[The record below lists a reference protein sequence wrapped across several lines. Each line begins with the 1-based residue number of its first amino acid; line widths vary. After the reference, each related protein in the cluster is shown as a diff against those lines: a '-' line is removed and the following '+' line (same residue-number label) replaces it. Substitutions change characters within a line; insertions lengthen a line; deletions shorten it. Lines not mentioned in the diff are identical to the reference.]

1 MTSGTRA
8 RPRGGLRWTRDRTRA
23 TAARWSVP
31 PRCWWGSWLRCS
43 VSPSWWCGPGRP
55 AQRRQREGDDEPL

>member
-43 VSPSWWCGPGRP
+43 VSPSWWCGPG
-55 AQRRQREGDDEPL
+55 